1 MSIFQ
6 YKAIDINGKENNGVI
21 ESDSLKSA
29 RSLLQSQN
37 LTIIEIAK
45 IQQKV
50 AQTNSWMV
58 ASIKLIDI
66 SLIIRQLA
74 SLIQAAMPIDEA
86 LKTIETHSN
95 KKDIKKILRNVHSS
109 VVE

>member
-21 ESDSLKSA
+21 ENDSLKSA

-66 SLIIRQLA
+66 SLIIQNSFFQMLYNY
-74 SLIQAAMPIDEA
+74 PGPVFT
-86 LKTIETHSN
+86 K
-95 KKDIKKILRNVHSS
+95 
-109 VVE
+109 VV